1 MAHRLIRQLELFSA
15 YPAYT
20 YSATLTLACLIGFL
34 LTTTLHAQPFYGSW
48 YQANRPYIKLGV
60 TTDGVYAV
68 SSESLQQARVPI
80 TSVDWSTLQLFY
92 KGQEVPLYIPASA
105 ATKGFTFAFVGY
117 RNTGVDETWLYNEDT
132 LFQSSGYYSLFSDTT
147 HYWLT
152 WGNATGKRYQ
162 PAVATGPPQRLT
174 TTRDT
179 IHLESDAVYYH
190 GVSFDVRN
198 PLYTRGEG
206 FYWHLLRPRS
216 GGTASQDYVFSSL
229 HPASA
234 LNQTFTI
241 QARVLSQTNSQHRI
255 VLSLEL
261 RQTDGT
267 LAFTPVDTLEWAGSG
282 LMQTLSATLPQDALP
297 TTGTL
302 RAQVTAE
309 DRGASLASDI
319 LIDWLELSYDRTL
332 DANNENLTFA
342 VDEPG
347 TYRLDIAGMT
357 GEGVLLNEHEGTF
370 ADITSAGTV
379 SFNETISAAST
390 YWLVQNNDFLT
401 PASIQQDEP
410 SNWAN
415 SANAFDYIILTTPA
429 LAASAQQLAD
439 YRASPEGGGYSTTV
453 VYVQDIFDQFDYGR
467 PTPVAIKRFLH
478 QTQSWARVP
487 QFLTIWG
494 DALYP
499 DRSRPRQFW
508 EIPSYGNTASDGWFG
523 MHSAGFDDWREIAAI
538 GRIPIRTNEAGN
550 LFVDKI
556 RRYESTPLDSWQKR
570 AMFLVGGKSAS
581 EKAILQSATLN
592 WSNLATTTPAALDT
606 LHFFKDS
613 SAPLDPTFADT
624 LRTSIKDGAAWLN
637 YFGHSA
643 LNIWEI
649 VTDPPREFDNAN
661 RLPVVMS
668 LGCFTGDFAVG
679 SGAEDDALSMSELL
693 VLDSFNG
700 SIAHWGASSSGSI
713 SASARLSDQ
722 IHQSVFQDT
731 LRTLGVA
738 FQQAKGRFS
747 ATNTDANSI
756 KHLLQYGLVGDPA
769 TRLILPI
776 KPDLRVEASDIT
788 TAPIAPVPA
797 DSQMTVAVT
806 LENLG
811 LLPTDSI
818 TVQLIHEQPSGSPTF
833 YSQRIAPPRFRSSAT
848 FIVPIDDGSVGENR
862 LRVQLDPL
870 NTLTEANETNNEAQ
884 QSVTIFK
891 EGVTIIDPINVGLVN
906 TTTPSL
912 NINLTTADLESGIP
926 LIFQLDKVPT
936 FDSPDLQ
943 EQAETATSSFV
954 SWQPT
959 GLQAGRTYYWRVRI
973 DNPNEPENWSDA
985 SFTIRTDL
993 GTQGWLQTGSL
1004 FDHNQQSGFL
1014 ERTPTDWQL
1023 KTFNIDI
1030 SVSSERGGGVFRG
1043 QFVVAGNVY
1052 ERVGL
1057 GFGLLVLDQFT
1068 GEVKGSGSFMTYPN
1082 FRNED
1087 PSANFVKLD
1096 SLLASAND
1104 GDYLYFRT
1112 RHLGKTGG
1120 SNDIQDEIKALFRRQ
1135 GSTAID
1141 TLTYRDLWIMMTRKG
1156 QPDVAQEWVI
1166 SSSVDENEIIQET
1179 QVPIR
1184 FESGTTT
1191 TPRIGPAQT
1200 WTTLGWTTSDL
1211 NETSVVH
1218 IDILAADGQT
1228 ILLTNADAASPLSL
1242 AQINPIEHPYLRL
1255 RATLTDSSRRSTPQ
1269 LESWYVGYEP
1279 VAELALSDLSLSAD
1293 TLQEGQDLTLTT
1305 ILSSLN
1311 GTRADSVLL
1320 AYQLIDGSNEV
1331 VALRQDTLINISET
1345 ATVRANFSSV
1355 GLSGTHRLVVQATQ
1369 PNRDESIT
1377 FNNIRLGSVHIFN
1390 DQTPPR
1396 LEVYVENEMLPNDP
1410 NPVVNLQDPAL
1421 PFVSSRPI
1429 IDILIEDENPFFSLR
1444 EDTTVISVTLNDR
1457 LVPYRAFDIVEGPT
1471 KRGDDNEINLR
1482 FQPDLSAV
1490 DSTHTLVVQAQDV
1503 SGNAAVDGTY
1513 QVHFRTQSDVTLE
1526 SVYPYPNPMST
1537 QTVFAFRL
1545 RGADASLMDDF
1556 RLRLYTLSGRLIREF
1571 DLLED
1576 PTDLAGGTLRIGWNK
1591 LHWDGRDEDGDRVA
1605 TGVYLYKIFARAE
1618 GKTLPAGNAS
1628 SVEKVVVIR

>member
-1 MAHRLIRQLELFSA
+1 MRNPIFTCKQKMCRAFLAF
-15 YPAYT
+15 
-20 YSATLTLACLIGFL
+20 TLAMGTWVVGSLAI
-34 LTTTLHAQPFYGSW
+34 AQAPTFDAGW
-48 YQANRPYIKLGV
+48 YQNQYPFIKIGV
-60 TTDGVYAV
+60 VHDGVYAV
-68 SSESLQQARVPI
+68 SREMLTRAGVPLSSLDRA
-80 TSVDWSTLQLFY
+80 TLQLFY
-92 KGQEVPLYIPASA
+92 QGQEIPLYVPAAPTSLDV
-105 ATKGFTFAFVGY
+105 TFAFVGH
-117 RNTGVDETWLYNEDT
+117 RNTGREEAWLYNKDHS
-132 LFQSSGYYSLFSDTT
+132 FQSSTHYSFFSDTT

-152 WGNATGKRYQ
+152 WGNAIGKRYQ
-162 PAVATGPPQRLT
+162 PAVATGSPQRLT

-179 IHLESDAVYYH
+179 IHLEGDARYYH
-190 GVSFDVRN
+190 GTSFDVRN

-206 FYWHLLRPRS
+206 FYWHLLRPRNQ
-216 GGTASQDYVFSSL
+216 GAASQGYTFSGLQPVSD
-229 HPASA
+229 P
-234 LNQTFTI
+234 NQTFTL
-241 QARVLSQTNSQHRI
+241 QAHVLSQTNSQHRV

-282 LMQTLSATLPQDALP
+282 LMQTLSAKLPQHVLP
-297 TTGTL
+297 HTGSL
-302 RAQVTAE
+302 RAQVVAE
-309 DRGASLASDI
+309 DRGAFLPSDI
-319 LIDWLELSYDRTL
+319 LVDWLELTYERTL
-332 DANNENLTFA
+332 DATSNNLMFA
-342 VDEPG
+342 IDMPG
-347 TYRLDIAGMT
+347 TYRIDIAGT
-357 GEGVLLNEHEGTF
+357 VPGGLILNEQEGTF
-370 ADITSAGTV
+370 VEMTSDGTF
-379 SFNETISAAST
+379 SFTETISTPSS
-390 YWLVQNNDFLT
+390 YWLVQNSSMLV
-401 PASIQQDEP
+401 PASVQRDQP
-410 SNWAN
+410 SDWAN
-415 SANAFDYIILTTPA
+415 AANAFDYVILATPA
-429 LAASAQQLAD
+429 LAASAQHLAD
-439 YRASPEGGGYSTTV
+439 YRASPEGGGYNTTV

-467 PTPVAIKRFLH
+467 PTPVAIRRFLH
-478 QTQSWARVP
+478 QAQSWAKAP
-487 QFLTIWG
+487 QFLIIWG

-499 DRSRPRQFW
+499 DRSRPRQAW

-538 GRIPIRTNEAGN
+538 GRIPARTNEAGN
-550 LFVDKI
+550 LFVEKI
-556 RRYESTPLDSWQKR
+556 RRYESRPLDSWQKR
-570 AMFLVGGKSAS
+570 AMFLVGGKSTS

-649 VTDPPREFDNAN
+649 VTDPPREFDNAD

-693 VLDSFNG
+693 VLDSFSG

-731 LRTLGVA
+731 LRTLGLA

-747 ATNTDANSI
+747 EANTDANSI

-769 TRLILPI
+769 TRLILPT
-776 KPDLRVEASDIT
+776 KPDLRVEASDLTIN
-788 TAPIAPVPA
+788 PIAPVPA
-797 DSQMTVAVT
+797 DSQIAVT
-806 LENLG
+806 VPLENLG
-811 LLPTDSI
+811 LLPTDSV
-818 TVQLIHEQPSGSPTF
+818 TVQLIHEQPSSPPTV

-848 FIVPIDDGSVGENR
+848 FIVPINDGSVGENR
-862 LRVQLDPL
+862 LRAQLDPL
-870 NTLTEANETNNEAQ
+870 NVLAEADETNNEAQ
-884 QSVTIFK
+884 QSVTVFK

-912 NINLTTADLESGIP
+912 NINLTTTDLDSGVP
-926 LIFQLDKVPT
+926 LVFQLDTTPT

-959 GLQAGRTYYWRVRI
+959 GLQAGQTYYWRVRI

-1004 FDHNQQSGFL
+1004 FDQNQQSGFL

-1023 KTFNIDI
+1023 KTFNIDV
-1030 SVSSERGGGVFRG
+1030 SVSSERGSGLFKG
-1043 QFVVAGNVY
+1043 QFVVSGNVY

-1087 PSANFVKLD
+1087 PDANFAKLD

-1120 SNDIQDEIKALFRRQ
+1120 ANDIQDEIKALLRRQ

-1156 QPDVAQEWVI
+1156 QPAVAQEWVV
-1166 SSSVDENEIIQET
+1166 SSLVDENEIVQET

-1211 NETSVVH
+1211 NETGVVH
-1218 IDILAADGQT
+1218 VDVLAADGET
-1228 ILLTNADAASPLSL
+1228 ILLTNADTASPLSL
-1242 AQINPIEHPYLRL
+1242 APINPSEHPYLRL
-1255 RATLTDSSRRSTPQ
+1255 RAVLTDSSRRSTPQ
-1269 LESWYVGYEP
+1269 LESWYIGYEP

-1305 ILSSLN
+1305 TLSSLN
-1311 GTRADSVLL
+1311 TTRADSVLL
-1320 AYQLIDGSNEV
+1320 TYQLIDGSNNV
-1331 VALRQDTLINISET
+1331 IATQQDTLFDVSEATT
-1345 ATVRANFSSV
+1345 ATTTFSTI
-1355 GLSGTHRLVVQATQ
+1355 GLSGRHRLIVRATQ

-1377 FNNIRLGSVHIFN
+1377 FNNVRLGSVTIFN

-1421 PFVSSRPI
+1421 PFVSSQPI

-1457 LVPYRAFDIVEGPT
+1457 LIPYRAFDIVEGPS

-1503 SGNAAVDGTY
+1503 SGNAAADGAY
-1513 QVHFRTQSDVTLE
+1513 QVHFRTQSDVALE

-1545 RGADASLMDDF
+1545 RGADASLLDDF

-1591 LHWDGRDEDGDRVA
+1591 LRWDGRDEDGDRVA

-1618 GKTLPAGNAS
+1618 GKTLTAGNTS